1 MFSDIYDMEFFNEQ
15 MKEHFHGQPLMVP
28 RNQQSNYR
36 IEKRREHLWHYSE
49 HQLRSQ
55 RKHNTMAHTCTMIR
69 VMQAL
74 KLNPANEAIVN
85 SYTGIETNNAIHI
98 RIDQDW
104 ISWCRHTNAT
114 RTGIW
119 TVDTILEM
127 YAATW
132 KPEEMHFTTG
142 EKHRTIQRQCA
153 DSGIRSRFFYRTDLE
168 YEINAAINFELC
180 CRAKRFVGLTKST
193 FSNLITL
200 KRSLMHTEE
209 SYIYNDST
217 FSLRVDKGLHC
228 GPESA
233 TQNKV
238 TIV

>member
-1 MFSDIYDMEFFNEQ
+1 
-15 MKEHFHGQPLMVP
+15 
-28 RNQQSNYR
+28 
-36 IEKRREHLWHYSE
+36 
-49 HQLRSQ
+49 
-55 RKHNTMAHTCTMIR
+55 MIR

-74 KLNPANEAIVN
+74 KLNPSNEAIVN

-104 ISWCRHTNAT
+104 ISWCHHTGAT

-119 TVDTILEM
+119 TVETILEM

-132 KPEEMHFTTG
+132 KSEEMHFTTG
-142 EKHRTIQRQCA
+142 QKHRTIQRQCA
-153 DSGIRSRFFYRTDLE
+153 ESGIRSRFFYRTDLE

-200 KRSLMHTEE
+200 KRSLMHAEE
-209 SYIYNDST
+209 SYIYNNNT
-217 FSLRVDKGLHC
+217 ISLRVDKGLHC
-228 GPESA
+228 GPDSA
-233 TQNKV
+233 TQNEV